1 MSNISAI
8 ISTFSSED
16 KREFL
21 NYQKKKNRRGD
32 AKNITL
38 FKLIDQGRTTNLDV
52 KIYGKPARNSY
63 HALCK
68 RLQDSLITFVAEKSF
83 MGETS
88 EEMQVMKLLLASRIF
103 FEHKKTKIAFKTLE
117 KAEKNAL
124 ENDLYSILGEIYQT
138 KIQYAH
144 LHSNAKYADVVEAA
158 IRNQELQQRELRLN
172 MAYASIKDQLS
183 QRNANIEAIIDGTF
197 QEHGIAIDDK
207 LTYKSLFQLL
217 QILSTSAQLRS
228 DYGRVMPQVN
238 RISTIVNKKK
248 KQAGK
253 HLFYHIQ
260 ILNLMAVISFRNKD
274 FTRSKDFIQM
284 MELEMTRQERKY
296 YRRFAPDLV
305 LLKALNLNF
314 TGNPSE
320 AITMLKAFH
329 NPFPELQ
336 LALVMCL
343 FQQDEFKEAQRQLRK
358 LNHSDLFYEKKV
370 GIIWVIQKNI
380 IELLVLIELD
390 QLDLVLSR
398 INSIRKK
405 LVPKLRRLNEDRAVN
420 FLKLVGLYYNDPTLV
435 RTLKFREKVE
445 ESFEWKDAKSED
457 IFVMSFYAW
466 LKAKMEDRPIYEVT
480 LELVSL
486 K

>member
-1 MSNISAI
+1 MNTISAI

-16 KREFL
+16 KREFI
-21 NYQKKKNRRGD
+21 NYLKKKNRRGD

-38 FKLIDQGRTTNLDV
+38 FKLIDQGRTTHLDV

-68 RLQDSLITFVAEKSF
+68 RLQDSLIAFVAEKSF

-88 EEMQVMKLLLASRIF
+88 EEMQVMKLLLAGRIF
-103 FEHKKTKIAFKTLE
+103 FEHKQTKIAFRTLE
-117 KAEKNAL
+117 KAEKKAL

-144 LHSNAKYADVVEAA
+144 LHPNIKYEDIRDAA
-158 IRNQELQQRELRLN
+158 IHNQELQHRELRLN
-172 MAYASIKDQLS
+172 MAYATIKDQLS
-183 QRNANIEAIIDGTF
+183 KRNAVIETIIDESF
-197 QEHGIAIDDK
+197 QAHGIAIDDN
-207 LTYKSLFQLL
+207 LTFKSLFQLL

-228 DYGRVMPQVN
+228 DYSSVTPQVN
-238 RISTIVNKKK
+238 RISMIVNRKK

-253 HLFYHIQ
+253 HLYYHIQ
-260 ILNLMAVISFRNKD
+260 ILKLMAVISFRNKD
-274 FTRSKDFIQM
+274 FTRSEDFIQM
-284 MELEMTRQERKY
+284 MELEMTRHERKY
-296 YRRFAPDLV
+296 YRRFARDLV

-314 TGNPSE
+314 TAYPTE
-320 AITMLKAFH
+320 AIAMLKAFP

-336 LALVMCL
+336 LVLIMCL
-343 FQQDEFKEAQRQLRK
+343 FQQHEFREARRQLQK
-358 LNHSDLFYEKKV
+358 LNHSDLFYEKKE
-370 GIIWVIQKNI
+370 GIIWVIQRNI

-390 QLDLVLSR
+390 QLDLVLSL

-405 LVPKLRRLNEDRAVN
+405 LVPKLRRLKEDRAIN
-420 FLKLVGLYYNDPTLV
+420 FLKLVGLYYNDPSLV
-435 RTLKFREKVE
+435 RTLQFREKVE
-445 ESFEWKDAKSED
+445 ESFEWKDAKKED